1 MSLDFTLAKYT
12 DLCEAIASS
21 GYAPMTVRAYL
32 EARELPSRLVVMRH
46 DVDTT
51 PKNEPKMALI
61 ENDFGIRATYYFRYK
76 RGVFQP
82 GVMKQIAGMGHEIGY
97 HYETLDKAKGDG
109 ERAIELFNHEL
120 ALFREVVDVKTI
132 SMHGNPLTKWDNR
145 DLWRKYSYDFKDSVI
160 LGEAYLS
167 FRNILYLS
175 DTGRT
180 WGPAYKVKDLLPSDA
195 DSEGLGSIKP
205 RVNSTDDVIKLLQ
218 SGSFHRFY
226 LLTHGARWA
235 NSTSGW
241 AISLLQDTAI
251 NLVKRAVLQKASA
264 KTNER
269 NQLSQH

>member
-1 MSLDFTLAKYT
+1 MSLDFTLAKYR

-21 GYAPMTVRAYL
+21 GYSPLTVRAYL
-32 EARELPSRLVVMRH
+32 ETRELPSRLVVMRH

-61 ENDFGIRATYYFRYK
+61 ENESGIRATYYFRYK

-82 GVMKQIAGMGHEIGY
+82 GVMRHIAGMGHEIGY

-109 ERAIELFNHEL
+109 QKAIELFNHEL
-120 ALFREVVDVKTI
+120 ALFRQVIDVKTV

-145 DLWRKYSYDFKDSVI
+145 DLWRKYGYNFKDFAI

-180 WGPAYKVKDLLPSDA
+180 WGTANKVKDLLPSDA
-195 DSEGLGSIKP
+195 HSGDSGPVRP
-205 RVNSTDDVIKLLQ
+205 RLSSTDDVIKLLRSQ
-218 SGSFHRFY
+218 TFDRLY
-226 LLTHGARWA
+226 LLTHAVRWPS
-235 NSTSGW
+235 STPGW
-241 AISLLQDTAI
+241 AISLLQDTAV
-251 NLVKRAVLQKASA
+251 NLVKRVVLQRASD
-264 KTNER
+264 KTTER
-269 NQLSQH
+269 NGLSHH

>member
-12 DLCEAIASS
+12 DLCEAIAFS
-21 GYAPMTVRAYL
+21 GYAPMTVQAYL
-32 EARELPSRLVVMRH
+32 EARELPSKLVVIRH
-46 DVDTT
+46 DVDVT
-51 PKNEPKMALI
+51 PKNEPRMALI

-82 GVMKQIAGMGHEIGY
+82 GVMRQIAGMGHEIGF

-109 ERAIELFNHEL
+109 EKAIELFNREL
-120 ALFREVVDVKTI
+120 ALLREVVDVKTI

-145 DLWRKYSYDFKDSVI
+145 DLWRNYKYDFKDSAI

-195 DSEGLGSIKP
+195 DSEGLGSIKS
-205 RVNSTDDVIKLLQ
+205 RVHSTDDVIKLLE
-218 SGSFHRFY
+218 SGRLHSLY
-226 LLTHGARWA
+226 LLTHAVRWG

-241 AISLLQDTAI
+241 VISLAQDTAV
-251 NLVKRAVLQKASA
+251 NLVKRVILQRASV
-264 KTNER
+264 KIKER
-269 NQLSQH
+269 NE

>member
-1 MSLDFTLAKYT
+1 MSLDFTLEKYR
-12 DLCEAIASS
+12 DLCKAIASS

-61 ENDFGIRATYYFRYK
+61 ENDFGIRSTYYFRYK

-82 GVMKQIAGMGHEIGY
+82 GVMRHIAGMGHEIGY
-97 HYETLDKAKGDG
+97 HYETLDKARGDS
-109 ERAIELFNHEL
+109 EKAIELFNHEL

-132 SMHGNPLTKWDNR
+132 SMHGNPLTRWDNR
-145 DLWRKYSYDFKDSVI
+145 DLWRKYNYDFKDSGI

-175 DTGRT
+175 DTGRN

-195 DSEGLGSIKP
+195 GGEGLVSVKSQLD
-205 RVNSTDDVIKLLQ
+205 STDDVIHLLE
-218 SGSFHRFY
+218 SRRFHQLY
-226 LLTHGARWA
+226 LLTHGVRWA
-235 NSTSGW
+235 NSTPGW
-241 AISLLQDTAI
+241 ALSLLLDTAT
-251 NLVKRAVLQKASA
+251 NLVKRVLLQRASA

-269 NQLSQH
+269 SQLSQQ